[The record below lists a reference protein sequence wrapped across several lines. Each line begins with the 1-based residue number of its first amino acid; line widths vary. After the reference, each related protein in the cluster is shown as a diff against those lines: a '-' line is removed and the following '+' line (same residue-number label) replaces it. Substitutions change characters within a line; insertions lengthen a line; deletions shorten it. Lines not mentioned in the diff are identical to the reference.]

1 MLDDA
6 AEQIAI
12 GYASGD
18 SAESVTSNLTLPY
31 RAGSKSKFE
40 VEWKSSDGDVIW
52 PSGYGWDDYTGKVTR
67 FSSDRTVTLTATV
80 SFVSG
85 GPSDVKGAHDFTVTV
100 KGDPEKVAAD
110 KKALQEKVD
119 AAFTYDNIKYS
130 GTDAVANKDGLTA
143 DLQMPRTSTLN
154 IDGKYYKVEYSASTD
169 DITFNGYKGTVY
181 QPLPGA
187 EAAKTKITLT
197 VTDKSN
203 AEVTASKTLDFA
215 IAPQDQGELDAELSL
230 MEQAKAGYA
239 AAILNG
245 QDAAAVTGDMHAF
258 QKAYLDADG
267 KLAWSYDKATTDST
281 SLGIVPVDLPG
292 YDAMSGQDWRL
303 FKSSNSSIVSAENLK
318 VTQPQYN
325 TRLSFPRA

>member
-1 MLDDA
+1 MIAAGSLEAAVQKLNDANKQIAVDYSAKGGNVNDALKAQLADLGFTDIDVKVSEGGVAFNAEDDKATVGISDAQDKTNGDVTFFYIDPNDYTGYNIDGLRSAEVVFELSRGDETEYYQPSKTVQVAWDEARVQQMLDDA

-110 KKALQEKVD
+110 KKALQEK
-119 AAFTYDNIKYS
+119 S
-130 GTDAVANKDGLTA
+130 
-143 DLQMPRTSTLN
+143 MR
-154 IDGKYYKVEYSASTD
+154 
-169 DITFNGYKGTVY
+169 
-181 QPLPGA
+181 PLPTTISSTPA
-187 EAAKTKITLT
+187 PTRSLT
-197 VTDKSN
+197 RM
-203 AEVTASKTLDFA
+203 A
-215 IAPQDQGELDAELSL
+215 
-230 MEQAKAGYA
+230 
-239 AAILNG
+239 
-245 QDAAAVTGDMHAF
+245 
-258 QKAYLDADG
+258 
-267 KLAWSYDKATTDST
+267 
-281 SLGIVPVDLPG
+281 
-292 YDAMSGQDWRL
+292 
-303 FKSSNSSIVSAENLK
+303 
-318 VTQPQYN
+318 
-325 TRLSFPRA
+325 